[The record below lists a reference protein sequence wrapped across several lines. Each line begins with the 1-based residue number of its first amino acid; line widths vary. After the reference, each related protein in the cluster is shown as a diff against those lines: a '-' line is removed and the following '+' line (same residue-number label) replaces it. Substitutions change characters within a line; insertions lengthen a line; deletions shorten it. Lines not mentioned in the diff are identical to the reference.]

1 MKFIGFNVEYFDLY
15 PTFSYFCNKHIDN
28 MSDAFLLIRLR
39 NIIDKMINEFI
50 SKYTETELKQHIKE
64 HLKKISTNMCANC

>member
-1 MKFIGFNVEYFDLY
+1 
-15 PTFSYFCNKHIDN
+15 
-28 MSDAFLLIRLR
+28 
-39 NIIDKMINEFI
+39 MINEFI